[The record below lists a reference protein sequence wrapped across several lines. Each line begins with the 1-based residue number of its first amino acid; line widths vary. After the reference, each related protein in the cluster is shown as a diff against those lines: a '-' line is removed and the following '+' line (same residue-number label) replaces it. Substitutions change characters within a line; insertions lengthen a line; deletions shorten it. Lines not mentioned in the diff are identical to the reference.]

1 MLAFLYLLNHE
12 RRMYFPRWFSPFVQL
27 AIAVGS
33 LLFYWYFSKAI
44 TASPNLTDSMPE
56 GYFIY
61 ILMGEVSLLW
71 PGILLANA
79 SQRVKQFYLKRSLD
93 NLLVLKNK
101 ASGLL
106 IKVSLAQV
114 LLQSLKYILYFIV
127 ILWFSKAADLAA
139 LLNFIFLQFVYAPLF
154 LALGLFA
161 ACIVV
166 CFGRGE
172 KIIQLFVSASYIL
185 AGVYFPAQGFPQM
198 VQDIFNYS
206 PFNDLISLSRQ
217 TLSGEMS
224 FLDMKFKLGLYFAL
238 GLVLLFMAKCLF
250 LYLITKCDRPINH
263 RPLIS

>member
-161 ACIVV
+161 ACIVTHV
-166 CFGRGE
+166 H
-172 KIIQLFVSASYIL
+172 LV
-185 AGVYFPAQGFPQM
+185 GVGHNHSGIELNPAHKS
-198 VQDIFNYS
+198 IFNYS